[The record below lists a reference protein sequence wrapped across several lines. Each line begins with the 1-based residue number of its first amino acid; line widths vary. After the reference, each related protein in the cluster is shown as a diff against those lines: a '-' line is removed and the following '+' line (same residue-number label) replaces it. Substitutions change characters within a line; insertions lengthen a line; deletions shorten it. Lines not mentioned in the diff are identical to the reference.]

1 MTRTSV
7 VTGGSGFVG
16 RHLVAALAARGDRVI
31 NADLRGL
38 DGAPGELVTTD
49 ITNPAAVREA
59 IEGADV
65 VFHNASA
72 VHTRQGHVSL
82 VQRVNVDGTQ
92 NVIDAC
98 RAAGVR
104 KLVYVSSGSV
114 VYQGK
119 DIENGDESLPYP
131 TTSQAPYADSKISA
145 EKMVLA
151 ANDSSL
157 ATIALRPHVVF
168 GPNDTRFLP
177 AVIAHA
183 RAGRLKVQV
192 GRGNWLSDYTYVD
205 NLVDALLLAGD
216 RLDVGAPVAGRA
228 YFITNGEPIPFW
240 DFVKKVLAR
249 LDLPPIRFAIPH
261 QLVYGIAALKEGFE
275 TLRGGEVMPEDGLT
289 RFAIRYMCTHHYF
302 SIARAKAELGYAP
315 RVSVDEGIERVC
327 AALAAP

>member
-1 MTRTSV
+1 
-7 VTGGSGFVG
+7 
-16 RHLVAALAARGDRVI
+16 
-31 NADLRGL
+31 
-38 DGAPGELVTTD
+38 
-49 ITNPAAVREA
+49 
-59 IEGADV
+59 
-65 VFHNASA
+65 
-72 VHTRQGHVSL
+72 
-82 VQRVNVDGTQ
+82 
-92 NVIDAC
+92 
-98 RAAGVR
+98 
-104 KLVYVSSGSV
+104 
-114 VYQGK
+114 
-119 DIENGDESLPYP
+119 
-131 TTSQAPYADSKISA
+131 
-145 EKMVLA
+145 VLA